1 MSKKLTVVFED
12 DLHAAFKRLAKSQN
26 RSISGH
32 LIHLAQQALLRQ
44 SPDESTVQPRPEKT
58 DHAACKPA

>member
-32 LIHLAQQALLRQ
+32 LIHLAQQALLQQ
-44 SPDESTVQPRPEKT
+44 SPDESTAPLRPGRI